1 MARSKQGAFSTQNKP
16 VSQKRGGL
24 SGVSSSGG
32 QGGPVTTGRRAR
44 PIPSAPIRNGSRVRQ
59 LFPNNRWPTTN
70 PPASGRAG
78 VSGSPFPLR
87 DSGGRVDQSVGSGM
101 EAGLGFPRRAIRS
114 GKGSVKQK
122 AQLLGQTFR
131 RGRVQN
137 DNVGRK
143 GGIGVE
149 YVGKG
154 GTKRGQ

>member
-1 MARSKQGAFSTQNKP
+1 MARSKQGAFSTSNKP

-24 SGVSSSGG
+24 GGVAASGG
-32 QGGPVTTGRRAR
+32 QGPVTTGRRPTGATGR
-44 PIPSAPIRNGSRVRQ
+44 PIRNGGRVRQ
-59 LFPNNRWPTTN
+59 WLPKQAFRTTN
-70 PPASGRAG
+70 PLASGRAG

-87 DSGGRVDQSVGSGM
+87 DSGGGVDQSVGSGA
-101 EAGLGFPRRAIRS
+101 EPGLGFPRRAIRS